1 MKNWLRVLSLSS
13 NYLCPDKKMKKPRIL
28 LIDDDKNTANG
39 LRKILLQ
46 DGYDTSCTY
55 TGNEALNLIDTEPFD
70 IVITDMKLPD
80 ISGFS
85 IIERVKKKDA
95 DIPVIMIT
103 AFSSLQTAIDA
114 MKKGADDYL
123 TKPVNIE
130 ELELILKKIW
140 EKQLLILQNRELRQ
154 QLDDKYGF
162 SGFIGNTPEMQL
174 IFKTITEIAPTAAT
188 VLIYGETGTGKELVA
203 NAIHHNSDRRDKPFV
218 ALHCA
223 SLSEGVLESELFGH
237 EKGAFTGAV
246 SQRRGRFELADG
258 GSLFLDEIGELNLHV
273 QIKLLRVLETGC
285 FERVGGEKTLE
296 SDVRIIAATN
306 KDLEEE
312 IKAGRFREDLYYRLN
327 VINLELPPL
336 RDRREDIGLLI
347 DSFLLKYAA
356 KNKKDIKGFSAQS
369 ARILNNYDWPGNV
382 RELENAVERAVV
394 MARNEFIEPD
404 NLPSN
409 ISQSLK
415 KPRKDTFRIPS
426 GTTMKEIEKKVIL
439 ETLQTT
445 HGSKSKAAKI
455 LGIST
460 RKIEYKIKE
469 WSNSKELAELEE

>member
-1 MKNWLRVLSLSS
+1 
-13 NYLCPDKKMKKPRIL
+13 MKKPGIL
-28 LIDDDKNTANG
+28 LVDDDKNTANG

-46 DGYDTSCTY
+46 DGYDTSCVY
-55 TGNEALNLIDTEPFD
+55 TGNEALDLIDTEHFD

-80 ISGFS
+80 VSGFS

-154 QLDDKYGF
+154 QLDDRYGF

-174 IFKTITEIAPTAAT
+174 VFKTITEIAPTVAS

-203 NAIHHNSDRRDKPFV
+203 NAIHHNSDRQDKPFV

-285 FERVGGEKTLE
+285 FERVGGEVTLE

-336 RDRREDIGLLI
+336 RDRREDIGLLT
-347 DSFLLKYAA
+347 DSFLVKYAA

-394 MARNEFIEPD
+394 MARNEFVEPD

-415 KPRKDTFRIPS
+415 KVRKDTFRIPS

-439 ETLQTT
+439 DALQTT
-445 HGSKSKAAKI
+445 HGSKSKAAKM

-469 WSNSKELAELEE
+469 WSEEE

>member
-1 MKNWLRVLSLSS
+1 M
-13 NYLCPDKKMKKPRIL
+13 KMKKPRIL
-28 LIDDDKNTANG
+28 LIDDDKNTADG
-39 LRKILLQ
+39 LRKILIQ
-46 DGYDTSCTY
+46 DGYDTSCVY
-55 TGNEALNLIDTEPFD
+55 TGNEALHLIDTEHFD
-70 IVITDMKLPD
+70 MVITDMKLPD

-85 IIERVKKKDA
+85 IIEKVKKKDPN
-95 DIPVIMIT
+95 IPVIMIT

-123 TKPVNIE
+123 TKPVNID

-140 EKQLLILQNRELRQ
+140 EKQLLILQNRELRKE
-154 QLDDKYGF
+154 LDDKYGF
-162 SGFIGNTPEMQL
+162 SGFIGNTPEMQHV
-174 IFKTITEIAPTAAT
+174 FKTITEIAPTAAS

-203 NAIHHNSDRRDKPFV
+203 HAIHHNSDRNDKPFI

-246 SQRRGRFELADG
+246 NQRRGRFELADG
-258 GSLFLDEIGELNLHV
+258 GTLFLDEIGELNLHV

-285 FERVGGEKTLE
+285 FERVGGEETLE

-306 KDLEEE
+306 KDLDEE
-312 IKAGRFREDLYYRLN
+312 IKEGRFREDLYYRLN

-336 RDRREDIGLLI
+336 RERREDIGLLT
-347 DSFLLKYAA
+347 DSFLVKYAT
-356 KNKKDIKGFSAQS
+356 KNKKDIKGFSSQS
-369 ARILNNYDWPGNV
+369 SRILSNYDWPGNV

-394 MARNEFIEPD
+394 MARNEFIEPG

-409 ISQSLK
+409 ISQSLRK
-415 KPRKDTFRIPS
+415 TKKDTFRIPS

-439 ETLQTT
+439 ETLHTT
-445 HGSKSKAAKI
+445 NGSKSKAAKI
-455 LGIST
+455 LGLST

-469 WSNSKELAELEE
+469 WSSSEEPKVLKNVSE

>member
-1 MKNWLRVLSLSS
+1 
-13 NYLCPDKKMKKPRIL
+13 MKKPRIL

-46 DGYDTSCTY
+46 DGYDTSCAY
-55 TGNEALNLIDTEPFD
+55 TGNEALDLIDSEYFD

-85 IIERVKKKDA
+85 ILEKVKKKDA
-95 DIPVIMIT
+95 GIPVIMIT

-154 QLDDKYGF
+154 QLDDRYGF

-174 IFKTITEIAPTAAT
+174 VFKTITEIAPTVAS

-203 NAIHHNSDRRDKPFV
+203 NAIHHNSDRQDKPFV

-306 KDLEEE
+306 KNLEEE
-312 IKAGRFREDLYYRLN
+312 IKMGRFREDLYYRLN

-336 RDRREDIGLLI
+336 RDRREDIGLLT
-347 DSFLLKYAA
+347 DSFLVKYAA

-394 MARNEFIEPD
+394 MARNEFVEPD

-415 KPRKDTFRIPS
+415 KVRKDTFRIPS

-439 ETLQTT
+439 DALQTT
-445 HGSKSKAAKI
+445 HGSKSKAAKM

-469 WSNSKELAELEE
+469 WSEEE

>member
-1 MKNWLRVLSLSS
+1 
-13 NYLCPDKKMKKPRIL
+13 MKKPRIL
-28 LIDDDKNTANG
+28 LIDDDKNTADG
-39 LRKILLQ
+39 LRKILIQ
-46 DGYDTSCTY
+46 DGYDTSCVY
-55 TGNEALNLIDTEPFD
+55 TGNEAINLIDTEHFD

-85 IIERVKKKDA
+85 IIEKVKKNDA
-95 DIPVIMIT
+95 DVPVIMIT

-162 SGFIGNTPEMQL
+162 SGFIGNTPEMQQ
-174 IFKTITEIAPTAAT
+174 IFKTITEIAPAAAT
-188 VLIYGETGTGKELVA
+188 VLIYGETGTGKELA
-203 NAIHHNSDRRDKPFV
+203 AHAIHHNSDRKDKPFI

-246 SQRRGRFELADG
+246 NQRRGRFELADG
-258 GSLFLDEIGELNLHV
+258 GTLFLDEIGELNSHV

-285 FERVGGEKTLE
+285 FERVGGEETLE

-306 KDLEEE
+306 KDLEVE
-312 IKAGRFREDLYYRLN
+312 IKEGRFREDLYYRLN

-336 RDRREDIGLLI
+336 KERREDIGLLT
-347 DSFLLKYAA
+347 DSFLVKYAR
-356 KNKKDIKGFSAQS
+356 QRTR
-369 ARILNNYDWPGNV
+369 RISRGLVLRVPGC
-382 RELENAVERAVV
+382 
-394 MARNEFIEPD
+394 
-404 NLPSN
+404 
-409 ISQSLK
+409 
-415 KPRKDTFRIPS
+415 
-426 GTTMKEIEKKVIL
+426 
-439 ETLQTT
+439 
-445 HGSKSKAAKI
+445 
-455 LGIST
+455 
-460 RKIEYKIKE
+460 
-469 WSNSKELAELEE
+469 

>member
-1 MKNWLRVLSLSS
+1 
-13 NYLCPDKKMKKPRIL
+13 
-28 LIDDDKNTANG
+28 
-39 LRKILLQ
+39 
-46 DGYDTSCTY
+46 
-55 TGNEALNLIDTEPFD
+55 
-70 IVITDMKLPD
+70 
-80 ISGFS
+80 
-85 IIERVKKKDA
+85 
-95 DIPVIMIT
+95 
-103 AFSSLQTAIDA
+103 
-114 MKKGADDYL
+114 
-123 TKPVNIE
+123 
-130 ELELILKKIW
+130 
-140 EKQLLILQNRELRQ
+140 
-154 QLDDKYGF
+154 
-162 SGFIGNTPEMQL
+162 
-174 IFKTITEIAPTAAT
+174 
-188 VLIYGETGTGKELVA
+188 
-203 NAIHHNSDRRDKPFV
+203 
-218 ALHCA
+218 
-223 SLSEGVLESELFGH
+223 LESELFGH

-306 KDLEEE
+306 KNLEEE
-312 IKAGRFREDLYYRLN
+312 IKMGRFREDLYYRLN

-336 RDRREDIGLLI
+336 RDRREDIGLLT
-347 DSFLLKYAA
+347 DSFLLKYAT

-394 MARNEFIEPD
+394 MARNEFVEPD

-415 KPRKDTFRIPS
+415 KVRKDTFRIPS

-439 ETLQTT
+439 DALQTT
-445 HGSKSKAAKI
+445 HGSKSKAAKM

-469 WSNSKELAELEE
+469 WSEEE

>member
-1 MKNWLRVLSLSS
+1 
-13 NYLCPDKKMKKPRIL
+13 MKKPRIL

-46 DGYDTSCTY
+46 DGYDTSCAY
-55 TGNEALNLIDTEPFD
+55 TGNEALDLIDSEYFD

-85 IIERVKKKDA
+85 ILEKVKKKDA
-95 DIPVIMIT
+95 GIPVIMIT

-154 QLDDKYGF
+154 QLDDRYGF

-174 IFKTITEIAPTAAT
+174 VFNTITEIAPTAAT

-203 NAIHHNSDRRDKPFV
+203 NAIHHNSDRQDKPFV

-306 KDLEEE
+306 KNLEEE
-312 IKAGRFREDLYYRLN
+312 IKMGRFREDLYYRLN

-336 RDRREDIGLLI
+336 RDRREDIGLLT
-347 DSFLLKYAA
+347 DSFLLKYAT

-394 MARNEFIEPD
+394 MARNEFVEPD

-415 KPRKDTFRIPS
+415 KARKDTFRIPS

-439 ETLQTT
+439 DALQTT
-445 HGSKSKAAKI
+445 HGSKSKAAKM

-469 WSNSKELAELEE
+469 WSEEE

>member
-1 MKNWLRVLSLSS
+1 
-13 NYLCPDKKMKKPRIL
+13 MKKPGIL
-28 LIDDDKNTANG
+28 LVDDDKNTANG

-46 DGYDTSCTY
+46 DGYDTSCVY
-55 TGNEALNLIDTEPFD
+55 TGNEALDLIDTEHFD

-80 ISGFS
+80 VSGFS

-154 QLDDKYGF
+154 QLDDRYGF

-174 IFKTITEIAPTAAT
+174 VFKTITEIAPTVAS

-203 NAIHHNSDRRDKPFV
+203 NAIHHNSDRQDKPFV

-306 KDLEEE
+306 KNLEEE
-312 IKAGRFREDLYYRLN
+312 IKMGRFREDLYYRLN

-336 RDRREDIGLLI
+336 RDRREDIGLLT
-347 DSFLLKYAA
+347 DSFLLKYAT

-394 MARNEFIEPD
+394 MARNEFVEPD

-415 KPRKDTFRIPS
+415 KVRKDTFRIPS

-439 ETLQTT
+439 DALQTT
-445 HGSKSKAAKI
+445 HGSKSKAAKM

-469 WSNSKELAELEE
+469 WSEEE

>member
-1 MKNWLRVLSLSS
+1 
-13 NYLCPDKKMKKPRIL
+13 MKKPGIL
-28 LIDDDKNTANG
+28 LVDDDKNTANG

-46 DGYDTSCTY
+46 DGYDTSCVY
-55 TGNEALNLIDTEPFD
+55 TGNEALDLIDTEHFD

-80 ISGFS
+80 VSGFS

-174 IFKTITEIAPTAAT
+174 VFKTITEVAPTAAS

-203 NAIHHNSDRRDKPFV
+203 NAIHHNSDRQDKPFV

-285 FERVGGEKTLE
+285 FERVGGEVTLE

-336 RDRREDIGLLI
+336 RDRREDIGLLT
-347 DSFLLKYAA
+347 DSFLVKYAT

-394 MARNEFIEPD
+394 MARNEFVEPD

-415 KPRKDTFRIPS
+415 KARKDTFRIPS

-460 RKIEYKIKE
+460 RKIEYKTKE
-469 WSNSKELAELEE
+469 WSNSKELTELKE

>member
-1 MKNWLRVLSLSS
+1 
-13 NYLCPDKKMKKPRIL
+13 MKKPRIL

-55 TGNEALNLIDTEPFD
+55 TGNEALNLIDTEPFE

-85 IIERVKKKDA
+85 IIERVKKKNA

-140 EKQLLILQNRELRQ
+140 EKQLLVLQNRELRQ

-203 NAIHHNSDRRDKPFV
+203 NAIHHNSDRRDKPFI

-394 MARNEFIEPD
+394 MARNEFVEPD

-409 ISQSLK
+409 ISQSLRK
-415 KPRKDTFRIPS
+415 ARKDTFRIPS

-469 WSNSKELAELEE
+469 WSEEE

>member
-1 MKNWLRVLSLSS
+1 
-13 NYLCPDKKMKKPRIL
+13 MKKPGIL
-28 LIDDDKNTANG
+28 LIDDDKNTADG
-39 LRKILLQ
+39 LRKILIQ
-46 DGYDTSCTY
+46 DGYDTSCVY
-55 TGNEALNLIDTEPFD
+55 TGNEALHLIDTEHFD

-85 IIERVKKKDA
+85 IIEKVKKKDPN
-95 DIPVIMIT
+95 IPVIMIT

-130 ELELILKKIW
+130 ELELILKKTW
-140 EKQLLILQNRELRQ
+140 EKQLLILQNRELRKE
-154 QLDDKYGF
+154 LDDKYGF
-162 SGFIGNTPEMQL
+162 SGFIGNTPEMQYV
-174 IFKTITEIAPTAAT
+174 FKTITEIAPTAAS

-203 NAIHHNSDRRDKPFV
+203 NAIHHNSDRKNKPFI

-246 SQRRGRFELADG
+246 NQRRGRFELADG
-258 GSLFLDEIGELNLHV
+258 GTLFLDEIGELNLHV

-285 FERVGGEKTLE
+285 FERVGGEETLE

-312 IKAGRFREDLYYRLN
+312 IKEGRFREDLYYRLN
-327 VINLELPPL
+327 VINLELPAL
-336 RDRREDIGLLI
+336 RERREDIGLLV
-347 DSFLLKYAA
+347 DSFLVKYAA
-356 KNKKDIKGFSAQS
+356 KNKKDIKGFSSQS
-369 ARILNNYDWPGNV
+369 SRILSNYDWPGNV

-394 MARNEFIEPD
+394 MARNEFIEPG

-409 ISQSLK
+409 ICQSLRK
-415 KPRKDTFRIPS
+415 TKKDTFRIPS

-439 ETLQTT
+439 DALQTT
-445 HGSKSKAAKI
+445 NGSKSKAAKI

-469 WSNSKELAELEE
+469 WSTEE

>member
-1 MKNWLRVLSLSS
+1 
-13 NYLCPDKKMKKPRIL
+13 MKKPRIL

-46 DGYDTSCTY
+46 DGYDTSCAY
-55 TGNEALNLIDTEPFD
+55 TGNEAISLIDTEHFD

-85 IIERVKKKDA
+85 IIEKVKKKDP

-130 ELELILKKIW
+130 ELELMLKKIR

-174 IFKTITEIAPTAAT
+174 IFKTITEIAPTAAS

-203 NAIHHNSDRRDKPFV
+203 HAIHHNSDRNNKPFI

-246 SQRRGRFELADG
+246 NQRRGRFELADSG
-258 GSLFLDEIGELNLHV
+258 TLFLDEIGELNSHV
-273 QIKLLRVLETGC
+273 QVKLLRVLETGC
-285 FERVGGEKTLE
+285 FERVGGEETLE
-296 SDVRIIAATN
+296 SNVRIIAATN

-312 IKAGRFREDLYYRLN
+312 IREGRFREDLYYRLN

-336 RDRREDIGLLI
+336 RDRREDIGLLT
-347 DSFLLKYAA
+347 DSFLVKYAA
-356 KNKKDIKGFSAQS
+356 KNKKDIKGFSLQCT
-369 ARILNNYDWPGNV
+369 RLLINYDWPGNV

-394 MARNEFIEPD
+394 MARNEFIEPG

-415 KPRKDTFRIPS
+415 KAKKDTFRIPS

-439 ETLQTT
+439 DALHTT
-445 HGSKSKAAKI
+445 DGSKSKAAKI

-469 WSNSKELAELEE
+469 WSIEE

>member
-1 MKNWLRVLSLSS
+1 MN
-13 NYLCPDKKMKKPRIL
+13 KPRIL

-46 DGYDTSCTY
+46 DGYDVSCAY
-55 TGNEALNLIDTEPFD
+55 TGNEASNLIESERFD

-85 IIERVKKKDA
+85 IIEKVKKKDIN
-95 DIPVIMIT
+95 IPVVMIT

-123 TKPVNIE
+123 TKPVNID

-140 EKQLLILQNRELRQ
+140 EKQLLILQNRELKQ
-154 QLDDKYGF
+154 KLHDKYDF
-162 SGFIGNTPEMQL
+162 SGLIGNTPEMQL
-174 IFKTITEIAPTAAT
+174 VFKTITDIAPTAAT

-203 NAIHHNSDRRDKPFV
+203 NAIHYNSDRKDKPFI

-237 EKGAFTGAV
+237 EKGAFTGAL
-246 SQRRGRFELADG
+246 SQRRGRFELADR
-258 GSLFLDEIGELNLHV
+258 GSLFLDEVGEMNMHV
-273 QIKLLRVLETGC
+273 QIKLLRVLETGR

-306 KDLEEE
+306 KDLEAE
-312 IKAGRFREDLYYRLN
+312 IKEGRFREDLYYRLN
-327 VINLELPPL
+327 VINLRLPSL
-336 RDRREDIGLLI
+336 RERREDIGLLM
-347 DSFLLKYAA
+347 DSFLLKYAT
-356 KNKKDIKGFSAQS
+356 KNKKDIKGFSPQS
-369 ARILNNYDWPGNV
+369 VKLMSNYDWPGNV

-394 MARNEFIEPD
+394 MSKKEIIEPD

-409 ISQSLK
+409 INLSTRKS
-415 KPRKDTFRIPS
+415 RKDTFRIPS
-426 GTTMKEIEKKVIL
+426 GTTMKEIEKKIIL

-445 HGSKSKAAKI
+445 NGSKSKAAKI

-469 WSNSKELAELEE
+469 WSQEG

>member
-1 MKNWLRVLSLSS
+1 MN
-13 NYLCPDKKMKKPRIL
+13 KPRIL
-28 LIDDDKNTANG
+28 LVDDDANTANG

-46 DGYDTSCTY
+46 DGYDTSCAY
-55 TGNEALNLIDTEPFD
+55 TGNEALNLIESEHFD
-70 IVITDMKLPD
+70 IIITDMKLPD

-85 IIERVKKKDA
+85 IIEKVKMKDV
-95 DIPVIMIT
+95 DIPVVMIT

-123 TKPVNIE
+123 TKPVNID

-140 EKQLLILQNRELRQ
+140 EKQHLILQNRELKQ
-154 QLDDKYGF
+154 KLHDKYNF
-162 SGFIGNTPEMQL
+162 SGLIGNTPEMQL
-174 IFKTITEIAPTAAT
+174 IFKTITEIATTAAT

-203 NAIHHNSDRRDKPFV
+203 SAIHYNSDRKDKPFI

-237 EKGAFTGAV
+237 EKGAFTGAM

-258 GSLFLDEIGELNLHV
+258 GSLFLDEVGEMSTHV
-273 QIKLLRVLETGC
+273 QIKLLRVLETC
-285 FERVGGEKTLE
+285 RFERVGGEKTLE

-306 KDLEEE
+306 KDLEKE
-312 IKAGRFREDLYYRLN
+312 IKEGRFREDLYYRLN
-327 VINLELPPL
+327 VINLKLPSL
-336 RDRREDIGLLI
+336 RERREDIVLLA
-347 DSFLLKYAA
+347 DRFLLKYAT
-356 KNKKDIKGFSAQS
+356 KNKKKIKGFSPES
-369 ARILNNYDWPGNV
+369 IKLLSNYDWPGNV

-394 MARNEFIEPD
+394 MSKKEIIESD

-409 ISQSLK
+409 INLSTRKS
-415 KPRKDTFRIPS
+415 RKDTFRIPS
-426 GTTMKEIEKKVIL
+426 GTTMKEIEKKMIL

-445 HGSKSKAAKI
+445 NGSKSKAAKI

-469 WSNSKELAELEE
+469 WSQEK